1 VQTTKRRFRTVVI
14 TGGSA
19 GVGRVTATRLE
30 LLNEVI
36 PSLHRAGV
44 LLIRDSE
51 INGPSMKLMEERGK
65 ALGVELAVFE
75 AQSPV
80 EFEGA
85 FARWT
90 NGKIGAV
97 RGETSSAL
105 NRPSGAKPAKLVD
118 RRPRPRPRKAARAV
132 INWTDS
138 RNHKCRWFNCV
149 FFGFLP
155 LSLANTHQR
164 PFTARS
170 RIGSRCVSRAKER
183 RGSLERDRGWQEWRR
198 DR

>member
-1 VQTTKRRFRTVVI
+1 MDVAVQTTKRRFRTVVI

-19 GVGRVTATRLE
+19 GVGRVTAKRLE

-51 INGPSMKLMEERGK
+51 INGPSMELMEERGK

-75 AQSPV
+75 AHGPV

-90 NGKIGAV
+90 NGKIGAIV
-97 RGETSSAL
+97 VGDHAFLVANSDAIAALAAKHRLPSIGPLELAQSADCS
-105 NRPSGAKPAKLVD
+105 PMA
-118 RRPRPRPRKAARAV
+118 
-132 INWTDS
+132 
-138 RNHKCRWFNCV
+138 
-149 FFGFLP
+149 
-155 LSLANTHQR
+155 
-164 PFTARS
+164 
-170 RIGSRCVSRAKER
+170 
-183 RGSLERDRGWQEWRR
+183 
-198 DR
+198 